1 MRPSGHL
8 HSTSIGLA
16 FLFTVIHSFTI
27 INGVLFLS
35 GSLLLDG
42 DFFVSKKIFNIPNHR
57 EFITHAIVLYIMLSI
72 VCYIIHLDLIWLF
85 LGAFYHLCF
94 DLFDWGLPILPFK
107 ITTYVTP
114 HLLTIP
120 SNLDEIYFFKTYFS
134 NKAILISEL
143 MLIIGF
149 ICSLFFLPIE
159 MITLIIVIELLVIIE
174 FMFQYTRLKRVIV
187 K

>member
-16 FLFTVIHSFTI
+16 FLFTLFHSFTL
-27 INGVLFLS
+27 INGVFFLS

-42 DFFVSKKIFNIPNHR
+42 DFFVSKKFFNIANHR
-57 EFITHAIVLYIMLSI
+57 DFITHSILLYVVLII
-72 VCYIIHLDLIWLF
+72 VCYIGNLDLIWLF
-85 LGAFYHLCF
+85 LGSFYHLCF

-107 ITTYVTP
+107 IITYVTP

-134 NKAILISEL
+134 NKQILASEIIL
-143 MLIIGF
+143 AIGF
-149 ICSLFFLPIE
+149 ICSLVFLPVE
-159 MITLIIVIELLVIIE
+159 MIALIIVIELLVIIE
-174 FMFQYTRLKRVIV
+174 FVFQFTRLRSVSV
-187 K
+187 R